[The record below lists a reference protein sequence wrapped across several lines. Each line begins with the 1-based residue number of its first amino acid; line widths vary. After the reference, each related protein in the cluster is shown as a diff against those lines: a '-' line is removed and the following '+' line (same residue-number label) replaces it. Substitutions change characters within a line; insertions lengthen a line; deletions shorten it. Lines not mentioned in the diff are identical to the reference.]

1 MLSVDEGIM
10 RCEGKEKMK
19 PKRKEIASR
28 SRAISLLCEG
38 CNTARTTTR
47 KPLYFISPQL
57 RLLPGTATVTA
68 AMTDTNLCGL
78 DLLIIADLAPS
89 LSGSALP
96 RQSCRFSLA
105 GGCRRHELRQT
116 PGWLLSNI
124 SLAQLPQF
132 AVLAAKA
139 NFSFAHHF
147 LNQLLGLIHR
157 WRLPCFLHR
166 QTVQTSLAD
175 DSMLISHGQHGN
187 GRSWQQARSIWL
199 IH

>member
-57 RLLPGTATVTA
+57 RLLPGTATVTT

-89 LSGSALP
+89 LTLSSSAPILSIQP
-96 RQSCRFSLA
+96 
-105 GGCRRHELRQT
+105 GRRLQEARTAPDARMAFVKYLIGT
-116 PGWLLSNI
+116 
-124 SLAQLPQF
+124 
-132 AVLAAKA
+132 VAAICCACSQGEFFFCSSFFKSIARA
-139 NFSFAHHF
+139 NS
-147 LNQLLGLIHR
+147 
-157 WRLPCFLHR
+157 
-166 QTVQTSLAD
+166 
-175 DSMLISHGQHGN
+175 
-187 GRSWQQARSIWL
+187 
-199 IH
+199 